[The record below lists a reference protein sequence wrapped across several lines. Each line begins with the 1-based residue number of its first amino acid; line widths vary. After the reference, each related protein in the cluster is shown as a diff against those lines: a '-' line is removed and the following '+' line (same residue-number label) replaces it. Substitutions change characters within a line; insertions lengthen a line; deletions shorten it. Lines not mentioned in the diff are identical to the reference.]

1 MFWDLLEKFKDAR
14 SKGRHVDFNWLWSKE
29 HKIYR
34 EQTGDENAVLK
45 KYVIANFIKRNNLNS
60 KKFNITKRR
69 PKEYY
74 RSDMKKWHSTLWERA
89 IWTSASEPDYDKK
102 WGRHLPLQ
110 HFNVDQSPL
119 PFARDTTKRY
129 EQIDKRSKENWNK
142 EVWTPQPNTG
152 DSKCFCTLNVCFC
165 PTGEQP
171 KLPIIFWGKG
181 KRLSA
186 VAKASWDK
194 DVDVYFQKNAWADT

>member
-1 MFWDLLEKFKDAR
+1 MEKFKDAR

-74 RSDMKKWHSTLWERA
+74 RSDMKKWHSTL
-89 IWTSASEPDYDKK
+89 
-102 WGRHLPLQ
+102 
-110 HFNVDQSPL
+110 
-119 PFARDTTKRY
+119 
-129 EQIDKRSKENWNK
+129 
-142 EVWTPQPNTG
+142 
-152 DSKCFCTLNVCFC
+152 
-165 PTGEQP
+165 
-171 KLPIIFWGKG
+171 
-181 KRLSA
+181 
-186 VAKASWDK
+186 
-194 DVDVYFQKNAWADT
+194 